1 MGLNRIAAMDKALI
15 FFLLYCLLWS
25 GVSLTPDPL
34 PVAVHTNMPQ
44 AFEGI
49 RSTEEAFS
57 VFDPQHELE
66 HPVQLCRDA
75 GGAPRLYYADVQTPV
90 CIDGICKPVRIAI
103 YWNLLGAYIGYGL
116 YEGAPL
122 TKYDHDL
129 FEEADYLKLHELL
142 LNKNAVFRRK
152 KLSDLFDPNA
162 EPEKQVTYKGEEVDA
177 VSGAT
182 KKAIKDAV
190 VEGALYSCYTIW
202 QLVHGTA
209 DDSIKVALPNLWD
222 EAMQQRFL
230 YSDRADYQFYALKQ
244 LRDSDYATYS
254 TRLLQLFTGSIPL
267 FRTKMLKQLPSQY
280 WAEERWQE
288 KLYGSYG
295 QLDVNT
301 RTLLITGLEK
311 AGEGSALRL
320 LPHYHLMTRN
330 QLKGYLSFWEDRKL
344 PADVRNQLTAASHN
358 PNYPYAYLIER
369 FLEAQKTP

>member
-1 MGLNRIAAMDKALI
+1 MDKALI

-25 GVSLTPDPL
+25 GVSLTPGPL
-34 PVAVHTNMPQ
+34 PVAVHTSMPQ

-66 HPVQLCRDA
+66 PPVQLCRDA
-75 GGAPRLYYADVQTPV
+75 NGAPRLYYADLQTPV
-90 CIDGICKPVRIAI
+90 CIDGICKPVRIAV

-116 YEGAPL
+116 YDGDPL

-129 FEEADYLKLHELL
+129 FEEADYAKLHELL

-202 QLVHGTA
+202 QVVHGTA
-209 DDSIKVALPNLWD
+209 DDSIKVQLPDLWD
-222 EAMQQRFL
+222 EELLHRFL
-230 YSDRADYQFYALKQ
+230 YAERDDYQFHALRQ
-244 LRDSDYATYS
+244 LPDSAYATYS
-254 TRLLQLFTGSIPL
+254 TRLLQLFAESNPL
-267 FRTKMLKQLPSQY
+267 FRTKLLKQLPDPY
-280 WAEERWQE
+280 WGEAVWQE
-288 KLYGSYG
+288 KLYGSFN

-301 RTLLITGLEK
+301 RTLLISGLEK
-311 AGEGSALRL
+311 AGENAALRL
-320 LPHYHLMTRN
+320 LPHLHVLTKN
-330 QLKGYLSFWEDRKL
+330 QLKAYLSFWEDRAIPPDAQNML
-344 PADVRNQLTAASHN
+344 AEAGQDTEYA
-358 PNYPYAYLIER
+358 YAYLIKR
-369 FLEAQKTP
+369 FLQARKTP

>member
-1 MGLNRIAAMDKALI
+1 MDKALI
-15 FFLLYCLLWS
+15 FFLVYCLLWP
-25 GVSLTPDPL
+25 GVTSKPDPL
-34 PVAVHTNMPQ
+34 PAAVHTTMPE
-44 AFEGI
+44 AFKGI
-49 RSTEEAFS
+49 RGTEEAFS

-66 HPVQLCRDA
+66 HPVSLCRDA
-75 GGAPRLYYADVQTPV
+75 NGVPRLYYADLQTPV
-90 CIDGICKPVRIAI
+90 CIDGICKPVRIAV

-162 EPEKQVTYKGEEVDA
+162 EPEKQVTYKGAEVDA

-209 DDSIKVALPNLWD
+209 DDSIKVALPGLWD
-222 EAMQQRFL
+222 EELLRRFL
-230 YSDRADYQFYALKQ
+230 YAERDDYQFHALKQ
-244 LRDSDYATYS
+244 LQDSAYATYS
-254 TRLLQLFTGSIPL
+254 TRLLELFGNSSPL
-267 FRTKMLKQLPSQY
+267 FRTKLLKQLPAPY
-280 WAEERWQE
+280 WAETLWQE
-288 KLYGSYG
+288 KLYASFT
-295 QLDVNT
+295 QVDVNT

-311 AGEGSALRL
+311 AGESAALRL
-320 LPHYHLMTRN
+320 LPHLQVLTKN
-330 QLKGYLSFWEDRKL
+330 QLRAYLSFWEDR
-344 PADVRNQLTAASHN
+344 AIQ
-358 PNYPYAYLIER
+358 PNVQDMLAKAGKDTQYPYAYLIQR
-369 FLEAQKTP
+369 FLEAKKTP